1 MGQTVETILVG
12 IGTIVLMLAVFVGA
26 YYFSKFFA
34 KQYQPKMGGKLKNIE
49 IIERMAVG
57 KDQSLALVRVSDKVF
72 LLAFTAQSVTKIE
85 EMDASLF
92 PENMVVQNTGENN
105 FMTFFTDAYNNL
117 LNKKNEG
124 KGDGKDE

>member
-92 PENMVVQNTGENN
+92 PENSAAFESGETS

>member
-1 MGQTVETILVG
+1 MGQDFMTILTG

-26 YYFSKFFA
+26 YYFSKFVS
-34 KQYQPKMGGKLKNIE
+34 KKYQPKNGGTRNIE

-57 KDQSLALVRVSDKVF
+57 KDQSLALVKVSDKVF

-92 PENMVVQNTGENN
+92 PENSVSYGAGETS

-124 KGDGKDE
+124 KGEDSNEK

>member
-1 MGQTVETILVG
+1 MGQDFMTILTG

-26 YYFSKFFA
+26 FYFSKFVS
-34 KQYQPKMGGKLKNIE
+34 KKYQPKYGNLKNIE
-49 IIERMAVG
+49 IIERMPVG
-57 KDQSLALVRVSDKVF
+57 KDQSLALVKVSGRVF

-92 PENMVVQNTGENN
+92 PINKDVEKMGDQN
-105 FMTFFTDAYNNL
+105 FMSIFTDAYNNL

-124 KGDGKDE
+124 KGDDLNEK

>member
-1 MGQTVETILVG
+1 MEQDFTTILTG

-26 YYFSKFFA
+26 YYFSRFIA
-34 KQYQPKMGGKLKNIE
+34 KKYQPKYGNVRNIE

-57 KDQSLALVRVSDKVF
+57 KDQSLALVKVSDKVF

-92 PENMVVQNTGENN
+92 PENLAASESGETS

-124 KGDGKDE
+124 KGDNSNEK

>member
-1 MGQTVETILVG
+1 MGQGVESVLVG

-92 PENMVVQNTGENN
+92 PENMVVQSTGENN

-124 KGDGKDE
+124 KGEGKDE

>member
-34 KQYQPKMGGKLKNIE
+34 KQYQPKIGGKLKNIE

-92 PENMVVQNTGENN
+92 PENTVVQNTGENN

>member
-1 MGQTVETILVG
+1 MGQTVESILVG

-34 KQYQPKMGGKLKNIE
+34 KQYQPKMGGKVRNIE
-49 IIERMAVG
+49 IIEQMAVG

-92 PENMVVQNTGENN
+92 PENMVVQNAGENN

>member
-1 MGQTVETILVG
+1 MGQDLTTILTG

-26 YYFSKFFA
+26 FYFSKFVS
-34 KQYQPKMGGKLKNIE
+34 KKYQPKYGNARNIE

-57 KDQSLALVRVSDKVF
+57 KDQSLALVKVSDRVF

-92 PENMVVQNTGENN
+92 PARTENFKVEETS

-117 LNKKNEG
+117 LNKKNEE
-124 KGDGKDE
+124 KGDGKNEK

>member
-1 MGQTVETILVG
+1 
-12 IGTIVLMLAVFVGA
+12 
-26 YYFSKFFA
+26 
-34 KQYQPKMGGKLKNIE
+34 
-49 IIERMAVG
+49 MAVG
-57 KDQSLALVRVSDKVF
+57 KDQSLALVRVSYKVF

-92 PENMVVQNTGENN
+92 PANMVVQNTGENN

>member
-34 KQYQPKMGGKLKNIE
+34 KQYQPKMGGKVKNIE

-92 PENMVVQNTGENN
+92 PENMVVQNAGENN
-105 FMTFFTDAYNNL
+105 FMTFFTDAYNNW

>member
-1 MGQTVETILVG
+1 MGQTVESILVG

-34 KQYQPKMGGKLKNIE
+34 KQYQPKIGGKERNIE

-85 EMDASLF
+85 EMDATLF
-92 PENMVVQNTGENN
+92 PENTVVQNAGENN

>member
-1 MGQTVETILVG
+1 MGQGVLTVLQG
-12 IGTIVLMLAVFVGA
+12 IGTLVLMLAVFVGA
-26 YYFSKFFA
+26 YYFSKFLS
-34 KQYQPKMGGKLKNIE
+34 KKYQPKYGDARNIE

-57 KDQSLALVRVSDKVF
+57 KDQSLALVKVSDKVF
-72 LLAFTAQSVTKIE
+72 LLAFTAHSVTKIE

-92 PENMVVQNTGENN
+92 PEKNISQAGETS

-124 KGDGKDE
+124 KGDADNEK

>member
-34 KQYQPKMGGKLKNIE
+34 KQYQPKIGGKLKNIE

-92 PENMVVQNTGENN
+92 PANMVVQNTGENN

>member
-1 MGQTVETILVG
+1 MGQTVESILVG

-34 KQYQPKMGGKLKNIE
+34 KQYQPKIGGKERNIE
-49 IIERMAVG
+49 IIERMPVG
-57 KDQSLALVRVSDKVF
+57 KDQTLALVKVSDKVF

-92 PENMVVQNTGENN
+92 PENSEASGAGETS
-105 FMTFFTDAYNNL
+105 FTTFFTDAYNNL